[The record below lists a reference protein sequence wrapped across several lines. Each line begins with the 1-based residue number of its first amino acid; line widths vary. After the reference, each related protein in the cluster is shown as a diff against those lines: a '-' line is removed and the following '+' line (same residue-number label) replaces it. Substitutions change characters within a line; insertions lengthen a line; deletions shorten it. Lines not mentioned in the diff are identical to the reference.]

1 MKYSLIRDILLN
13 VFIGVSS
20 LGRSPMGEANGRTEA
35 LGHSPTGEAFEA
47 FNRMHYVYVLKS
59 KKDNNLYIGCTEDLN
74 RRLVYHNSGK
84 VRSTK
89 SRLPF
94 ELLYFEEYYDK
105 YEAFYKE
112 RFYKTIKGKKELVLK
127 IK

>member
-1 MKYSLIRDILLN
+1 
-13 VFIGVSS
+13 
-20 LGRSPMGEANGRTEA
+20 MGEANGKTEV
-35 LGHSPTGEAFEA
+35 FEA
-47 FNRMHYVYVLKS
+47 FNCMHYVYVLKS

-74 RRLVYHNSGK
+74 KRLTYHNTGK

-94 ELLYFEEYYDK
+94 ELLYFEEYDDK
-105 YEAFYKE
+105 YKAFYKE
-112 RFYKTIKGKKELVLK
+112 RFYKTAQGKKELLSK

>member
-20 LGRSPMGEANGRTEA
+20 LGRSPMGEANGRT
-35 LGHSPTGEAFEA
+35 EAFEA